1 MLPFGLAAAA
11 PCRQA
16 GRMPRLL
23 IFALLAASLASP
35 ANAQPAAEWRREATE
50 ADRDRIREIRRS
62 WIAALDSARAA
73 GHGPAIIGEGVLLDP
88 DGAHGLTPPPPG
100 DYVCRTIKLGT
111 QTDIIAYAN
120 YPATRCRIGQDGERL
135 TFVKLDGSQRPTG
148 RFYPDNDRRMVFL
161 GTMQLGDEQRA
172 YQYGIDPDRD
182 MIGALE
188 MIGPNRW
195 RLALPA
201 PAHESLLD
209 VIELTPR

>member
-1 MLPFGLAAAA
+1 
-11 PCRQA
+11 
-16 GRMPRLL
+16 MPRLL
-23 IFALLAASLASP
+23 TFALIAGVLATPLV
-35 ANAQPAAEWRREATE
+35 AQPATEWRREATE
-50 ADRDRIREIRRS
+50 VDRGRIREIRKS
-62 WIAALDSARAA
+62 WIGALESARAA
-73 GHGPAIIGEGVLLDP
+73 GHGAAIISEGVLLDP

-100 DYVCRTIKLGT
+100 DYACRTIKLGT
-111 QTDIIAYAN
+111 QTDEIAYVA
-120 YPATRCRIGQDGERL
+120 YPIFHCRIGRDGERL

-148 RFYPDNDRRMVFL
+148 RLYADNDRRMVFL

-188 MIGPNRW
+188 LIGPNRW
-195 RLALPA
+195 RLVLPA